1 MTKDQRWYLFPAIT
15 VRAKRGWRLLT
26 VLSLWGLLGT
36 GMGLGGCVA
45 PGGDHRGP
53 GDRPPALKE
62 DAIIAR
68 DGYLLPLRHWRAKGE
83 ARGAVLALHGFND
96 YSKAFEVLAEPITA
110 QGFDLYAYDQRG
122 FGKTQLAGLWPGEA
136 LLIQDALTAS
146 QLLRARYP
154 QKSLYLMGESMGA
167 AVSMI
172 ALTGQEP
179 VPVDGAVLI
188 SPAVWSRK
196 TMPWYQRFALW
207 VGERLMPALTFSGR
221 TADRI
226 GVQPTDDPEVM
237 RQMALDPLVLKSS
250 TVASLSGITDVM
262 DDALEASS
270 RLSGET
276 LILYG
281 DRDEVIPARPF
292 CALLERLPE
301 AQATPWRLALYPGG
315 YHMLTRYTEAGQVRD
330 DIRAWLED
338 PAGSLPSGHESGR
351 QEALKHLC
359 D

>member
-1 MTKDQRWYLFPAIT
+1 MTKDQRWYLFPTIT
-15 VRAKRGWRLLT
+15 VRAKRGWRLPAS
-26 VLSLWGLLGT
+26 LSLLGLLGLGT
-36 GMGLGGCVA
+36 VLGGCVA
-45 PGGDHRGP
+45 PGGDHQGP

-68 DGYLLPLRHWRAKGE
+68 DGYLLPLRHWQAEGE

-96 YSKAFEVLAEPITA
+96 YSKAFEVLAEPVTSL
-110 QGFDLYAYDQRG
+110 GFDLYAYDQRG
-122 FGKTQLAGLWPGEA
+122 FGKTQPAGLWPGEA

-146 QLLRARYP
+146 QLLRERYP
-154 QKSLYLMGESMGA
+154 EKPLYLMGESMGA
-167 AVSMI
+167 AVSII
-172 ALTGQEP
+172 ALTGEEP
-179 VPVDGAVLI
+179 APVNGAVLI

-207 VGERLMPALTFSGR
+207 VGERLMPGLSFSGE

-262 DDALEASS
+262 DDALEAGS

-292 CALLERLPE
+292 CALLKRLPVD
-301 AQATPWRLALYPGG
+301 QAAPWRLALYPEG
-315 YHMLTRYTEAGQVRD
+315 YHMLTRYTGSEQVEN
-330 DIRAWLED
+330 DILAWLED